1 MMKRANCR
9 CGLRAAQLRRSPP
22 FLTLLPD
29 DADAAKH
36 KMDLAALKERDP
48 EFYKYLAENDADL
61 LAFDEDEEPSVDGD
75 GATDED
81 EGAGSVELTM
91 AELRAWQQAMV
102 KVRARA
108 ILLGRDR
115 IRLS

>member
-1 MMKRANCR
+1 
-9 CGLRAAQLRRSPP
+9 
-22 FLTLLPD
+22 
-29 DADAAKH
+29 
-36 KMDLAALKERDP
+36 MDLAALKERDP

-75 GATDED
+75 GAAGEDD
-81 EGAGSVELTM
+81 EGPRSVELTM

-108 ILLGRDR
+108 IVLCW
-115 IRLS
+115 LS